1 MLALAG
7 CASNQALKAEDE
19 ASEQIGDARKQL
31 PGLHQGSVLND
42 LDRFHLFGDVLDR
55 LPQLGSSAAYAKQ
68 FIRDKLLEHKHYIAE
83 HGEDM
88 PEIRNWKWAGI
99 Q

>member
-1 MLALAG
+1 MEQTVQCSRLTPF
-7 CASNQALKAEDE
+7 EDVRGFKE
-19 ASEQIGDARKQL
+19 EGTTTTPFDMV
-31 PGLHQGSVLND
+31 VLND

-68 FIRDKLLEHKHYIAE
+68 YIRDKLLEHKHYIAE

-88 PEIRNWKWAGI
+88 PEIRNWKWEGI